1 MSHHLGA
8 NDFIFY
14 RDKEGDI
21 IYTGGFNV
29 NSILMKQGISPIM
42 TLNKPNQSGG
52 SVSDIFNNLA
62 VPNWALSYNK
72 QQGGNKDGRRM
83 DDEEDTEVISDDL
96 HDKLLNMIKVE
107 NIKSK
112 KGKPK
117 THKNK
122 LLIRASSS
130 NSNKK
135 SKKAAN

>member
-14 RDKEGDI
+14 RNKEGDI

-42 TLNKPNQSGG
+42 TLNQDNQSGG

-72 QQGGNKDGRRM
+72 QQGGNKER
-83 DDEEDTEVISDDL
+83 DDKNEEDTEVISDDL

-122 LLIRASSS
+122 LLIRASS
-130 NSNKK
+130 NSKK
-135 SKKAAN
+135 SKKLMN

>member
-1 MSHHLGA
+1 MTHHLGA

-42 TLNKPNQSGG
+42 TLNQPNQSGG
-52 SVSDIFNNLA
+52 NVSDIFNNLA

-72 QQGGNKDGRRM
+72 QNGGKERDHKN
-83 DDEEDTEVISDDL
+83 DEEEAEVISDDL
-96 HDKLLNMIKVE
+96 HDKLLNMIKAE

-122 LLIRASSS
+122 LLIRSS

-135 SKKAAN
+135 SKKQMN

>member
-8 NDFIFY
+8 NEFIFY

-42 TLNKPNQSGG
+42 TLNQPNQSGG
-52 SVSDIFNNLA
+52 SVGDIFNNLA

-72 QQGGNKDGRRM
+72 QGGTREKAKDAAE
-83 DDEEDTEVISDDL
+83 DEEEAEVISDDL

-122 LLIRASSS
+122 LHLRSS
-130 NSNKK
+130 SNKK
-135 SKKAAN
+135 SKKVLN

>member
-14 RDKEGDI
+14 RDKEGEI

-42 TLNKPNQSGG
+42 TLNQPNQSGG
-52 SVSDIFNNLA
+52 SVGDIFNNLA

-72 QQGGNKDGRRM
+72 QQGGNKERDHKN
-83 DDEEDTEVISDDL
+83 DEEDTEVISDDL

-122 LLIRASSS
+122 LLIRASS

-135 SKKAAN
+135 SKKQMN

>member
-8 NDFIFY
+8 NEFIFY

-42 TLNKPNQSGG
+42 TLNQPNQSGG
-52 SVSDIFNNLA
+52 SVGDIFNNLA

-72 QQGGNKDGRRM
+72 QGGGTRDKSNDTEE
-83 DDEEDTEVISDDL
+83 DEEKAEVISDDL

-107 NIKSK
+107 NIKTK
-112 KGKPK
+112 KTRPK

-122 LLIRASSS
+122 LVLRPS
-130 NSNKK
+130 SNKK
-135 SKKAAN
+135 SKKLIN